1 MHMSP
6 SFATVARR
14 PWIVLAALFPLV
26 ATAATPSFTLTEIRL
41 PAPAQPGQSALTPT
55 AINSSGQVTGTFYT
69 PTGEHAF
76 LYSGGT
82 LQDLGTLAATGN
94 GNVPGAATG
103 FALNSYGTVVG
114 QIVDPNTLQFSQGFI
129 YTNGAMSALTNPP
142 DSGTL
147 CWATGISDNGL
158 IVGYCNSSTSYAVI
172 YKNGAGQQIGP
183 GGFLAV
189 NHYGQIVGFNDI
201 DAAMYQN
208 GTWTALPNP
217 AGQQVT
223 FSVAT
228 SINNAAEV
236 VGYSQTGNGSAL
248 IWSYAN
254 GATQALPA
262 MPGSCNI
269 TQCGGTPTLQINNM
283 GQIVGTNLTFPP
295 GSNQATYS
303 PFWIE
308 SGAATDLNS
317 LINPNDPNAPFIT
330 LLVANGINDDGWI
343 VATGIDSRT
352 QVTGGYILKPATPFA
367 AAVQMQAPANATAGT
382 AFMVTWTNQSVN
394 ACTASGGTS
403 GDGWTG
409 SMSVHGGQQQV
420 TESMAGSYTYTLTC
434 DSASAPVTA
443 SAKVMVA
450 GTSSGGGSSDPPE
463 SSSGGGGA
471 VGWLTLG
478 GLFLMARRIVQ
489 RRWLRHLD
497 KALDCTALGQCRA
510 SIQRL

>member
-1 MHMSP
+1 MYMSP
-6 SFATVARR
+6 SFASVAQRSR
-14 PWIVLAALFPLV
+14 IVLAALFPLV
-26 ATAATPSFTLTEIRL
+26 ATAAPPSFTLTEIPL
-41 PAPAQPGQSALTPT
+41 PAPAQPRQSALTPT

-76 LYSGGT
+76 LYSGET
-82 LQDLGTLAATGN
+82 LDDLGTLAATGN

-103 FALNSYGTVVG
+103 FALNSSGTVVG

-129 YTNGAMSALTNPP
+129 YANGVMSALTNPAN
-142 DSGTL
+142 SGTL
-147 CWATGISDNGL
+147 CWATGINDDGL
-158 IVGYCNSSTSYAVI
+158 IVGSCNSLPAYAVI
-172 YKNGAGQQIGP
+172 YNNGAGKQIGP

-189 NHYGQIVGFNDI
+189 NNYGQIAGFKDI
-201 DAAMYQN
+201 DAALYQN

-228 SINNAAEV
+228 SINNAGEI
-236 VGYSQTGNGSAL
+236 VGFSNTGNGSAL

-262 MPGSCNI
+262 MPGSCNT

-283 GQIVGTNLTFPP
+283 GQMVGTNITFPLP
-295 GSNQATYS
+295 TNQAAYS
-303 PFWIE
+303 PFWLE
-308 SGAATDLNS
+308 SGTATDLNS
-317 LINPNDPNAPFIT
+317 LIDPNDPNAPFVT

-352 QVTGGYILKPATPFA
+352 QVTGGYILKPTTPFG
-367 AAVQMQAPANATAGT
+367 AAVQVQAPADGTAGT
-382 AFMVTWTNQSVN
+382 AFIVTWTNQSVTS
-394 ACTASGGTS
+394 CTASGGTS

-463 SSSGGGGA
+463 SSRGGGGA

-478 GLFLMARRIVQ
+478 GLFLMACRIVQ
-489 RRWLRHLD
+489 RRLVTPLRWV
-497 KALDCTALGQCRA
+497 KARKN
-510 SIQRL
+510 S